1 MAISPGGE
9 EAGGGGRRHRRRKTE
24 KLPWFRVCVR
34 LLFNHRGFRK
44 SSSIHQKIS
53 VVTNYLVGVNAK
65 KPKKTITIKTVSHGD
80 SGAVLDSSAQPQ
92 MIKKKKKNTKKPPT
106 EK

>member
-9 EAGGGGRRHRRRKTE
+9 EAGGGRRHRHRHRRKTE

-34 LLFNHRGFRK
+34 LLLNHRGFRK

-53 VVTNYLVGVNAK
+53 VVTNDLVSVNAK
-65 KPKKTITIKTVSHGD
+65 K
-80 SGAVLDSSAQPQ
+80 
-92 MIKKKKKNTKKPPT
+92 TKKL
-106 EK
+106 